1 MNLLNILDTFQLNRI
16 PSRDYGTDKNT
27 WHTYISNF
35 YEERFLPYKEQP
47 ISLLEIGIETGAS
60 LKLWGEYFSNAISI
74 VGVDLSNGKLLPEFN
89 SNATIIEGDAYSN
102 DTADSLGDFD
112 IIIDDAS
119 HNHQDHLKFFEL
131 YIQKLKSGGILVIE
145 DIQRYEYFQDSEPVE
160 NLENNSNDLFDE
172 NIDFQTLV
180 KEQWVGLITKFN
192 EVCQANNLTNLSY
205 EIVDLRNSSQRYDD
219 LLFVIT
225 AS

>member
-1 MNLLNILDTFQLNRI
+1 M
-16 PSRDYGTDKNT
+16 
-27 WHTYISNF
+27 
-35 YEERFLPYKEQP
+35 
-47 ISLLEIGIETGAS
+47 
-60 LKLWGEYFSNAISI
+60 
-74 VGVDLSNGKLLPEFN
+74 
-89 SNATIIEGDAYSN
+89 
-102 DTADSLGDFD
+102 
-112 IIIDDAS
+112 
-119 HNHQDHLKFFEL
+119 
-131 YIQKLKSGGILVIE
+131 VIE

-172 NIDFQTLV
+172 NIDFPTLV

-205 EIVDLRNSSQRYDD
+205 EIVYLRNSSQRYDD